1 MLIPLK
7 YLFDPV
13 DDAYFTNDSIDSVD
27 RSDSTNGFVPGSPS
41 ATRYE
46 VKVLLRDQ
54 SEGTCVRS
62 IGISKPPNS
71 GSSWNKN
78 SSLYTTGMNSNSGRN
93 ARTTPT
99 DTDKSEDAITVVSG
113 IGISSGFECIK
124 VRAII
129 DTGADVSLIDESIVL
144 QSKARILKLTST
156 SDIRQV
162 EGKPLELLGKCV
174 MALFLHGKMYQH
186 TFLIPRTPSVIRQYQ
201 VLIGND
207 LLSKIGELSINY
219 TKGLLILRDSKIAS
233 TFIFKLRGDSNR
245 RVCIEEPNPTNW
257 TYGQSATS
265 SMSKPDDSS
274 RHTKS
279 SSFVLSQASEKSG
292 TPSSAYLSSMSDV
305 LSDTKGMSDS
315 QISSPTK
322 LSSDGNTSIVSGNVG
337 RFSQN
342 PSAARATST
351 PIRSTKLS
359 FASSP
364 RSVNTEPPSGSRRN
378 FHTKTFPNGNSKH
391 SVENAPAFTPRVIQR
406 REAALTADRLAQSS
420 HTNQKSFLNQTNG
433 NSRQE
438 AALATSG
445 PISNRT
451 RAKAHPTIN
460 TLSNCSSDPDG
471 GDAEILEKEN
481 TNPRDDFVFD
491 LDHYFDAIAS
501 ENGFTQETVDDY
513 IDSLAQAV
521 ATSLTTNQLE
531 VAPQDSSVQTEDIES
546 DSQVCMLRRIRDM
559 MNGPEEPSSPA
570 PSNYLVFCPNSRQ
583 RSDNTKSTNS
593 VRANSSLNSQTNCH
607 PTTSQSEGNNPTK
620 TGASSSSLVDD
631 YSEFTIVPKLKLKIP
646 DLEQIA
652 HFNEE
657 GRPCPDPVIMNAK
670 PAFPPLVL
678 HSPEFDRCYFDNHCD
693 TSDTSSTDTLILNSD
708 NEPSHSVSNAPNVE
722 NRYVDVLS
730 DSYEVQFYKRFALVP
745 VLERAK
751 IYKRNRSAPPRYRF
765 KSNPT
770 NVPSKTPCTV
780 PLTNSSHGALSR
792 CATVRRKLFQ
802 PTDSDEE
809 THQNNTTE
817 QSLVTP
823 SNAKVQFHVGMLNS
837 RPYVEPVRR
846 FGIGRGTARL
856 RLPSPNPL
864 RGPGFV
870 SSENCEANSRL
881 NQTKTI
887 NSTPAVTTTCVSIN
901 PST

>member
-1 MLIPLK
+1 METTKTDVDAPLEHSSHTNVDVPIDSTNTGDNSSRSSVAIFVVASSAVITFILLILTLNFSVLDLSTPLLDSDDQKNILYLVTIASAMLLSYLLICLLVFKCTCLKACTLKRTSRANNHTKTRPSHGCTNLAFEGDTSSLNNPTNTLSMLVHSASIDDTTKLSVSDLPLMSTP
-7 YLFDPV
+7 LSVDTTEVSIDPV

-129 DTGADVSLIDESIVL
+129 DTGADVSLIDESIVR

-292 TPSSAYLSSMSDV
+292 TPSSTYLSSMSDV
-305 LSDTKGMSDS
+305 LSDTKGISDS

-378 FHTKTFPNGNSKH
+378 FHTKTFPNGNATTILLRMH
-391 SVENAPAFTPRVIQR
+391 LR
-406 REAALTADRLAQSS
+406 S
-420 HTNQKSFLNQTNG
+420 HQGSF
-433 NSRQE
+433 
-438 AALATSG
+438 
-445 PISNRT
+445 
-451 RAKAHPTIN
+451 K
-460 TLSNCSSDPDG
+460 D
-471 GDAEILEKEN
+471 
-481 TNPRDDFVFD
+481 V
-491 LDHYFDAIAS
+491 
-501 ENGFTQETVDDY
+501 
-513 IDSLAQAV
+513 
-521 ATSLTTNQLE
+521 
-531 VAPQDSSVQTEDIES
+531 
-546 DSQVCMLRRIRDM
+546 
-559 MNGPEEPSSPA
+559 
-570 PSNYLVFCPNSRQ
+570 
-583 RSDNTKSTNS
+583 
-593 VRANSSLNSQTNCH
+593 
-607 PTTSQSEGNNPTK
+607 
-620 TGASSSSLVDD
+620 
-631 YSEFTIVPKLKLKIP
+631 KL
-646 DLEQIA
+646 
-652 HFNEE
+652 H
-657 GRPCPDPVIMNAK
+657 
-670 PAFPPLVL
+670 
-678 HSPEFDRCYFDNHCD
+678 
-693 TSDTSSTDTLILNSD
+693 
-708 NEPSHSVSNAPNVE
+708 
-722 NRYVDVLS
+722 
-730 DSYEVQFYKRFALVP
+730 
-745 VLERAK
+745 
-751 IYKRNRSAPPRYRF
+751 
-765 KSNPT
+765 
-770 NVPSKTPCTV
+770 
-780 PLTNSSHGALSR
+780 
-792 CATVRRKLFQ
+792 
-802 PTDSDEE
+802 
-809 THQNNTTE
+809 
-817 QSLVTP
+817 
-823 SNAKVQFHVGMLNS
+823 
-837 RPYVEPVRR
+837 
-846 FGIGRGTARL
+846 
-856 RLPSPNPL
+856 
-864 RGPGFV
+864 
-870 SSENCEANSRL
+870 
-881 NQTKTI
+881 
-887 NSTPAVTTTCVSIN
+887 
-901 PST
+901 